1 MNKRLHILFLCSWY
15 PSRVLPSNGD
25 FIQRHAEAVAL
36 LHSVSLIHVI
46 TDKNLKKTL
55 EITDN
60 TSNNVRTLI
69 AYIKQSKNPIA
80 KTYRFIKAYFVLL
93 KRIENFDLVHL
104 NVIFPAGILA
114 LYLKWFKRKS
124 FIISEHWH
132 GYHKPFCNK
141 IGFTQKILSKLCAQN
156 AGVICPVT
164 NNLGEAMQNFGLK
177 GRYHK
182 ISNVVDTNLFK
193 PTKKETNTFNIIH
206 ISSMDKV
213 KNVPAILNV
222 IAKLQQTISEF
233 NFSLI
238 GNNAKDF
245 ETLSKELGINHK
257 NIVFINQIPQNDL
270 TNYLQQNDVMV
281 LFSTTENA
289 PCVILEAFACG
300 VPVISTN
307 VGGVSEHFPENFG
320 TLIPK
325 DDSDALLKTLID
337 YGNQTKKFNKKD
349 MHDYIEQNLSPLI
362 IEKQFTEV
370 YLSAL
375 KM

>member
-1 MNKRLHILFLCSWY
+1 
-15 PSRVLPSNGD
+15 
-25 FIQRHAEAVAL
+25 
-36 LHSVSLIHVI
+36 
-46 TDKNLKKTL
+46 
-55 EITDN
+55 
-60 TSNNVRTLI
+60 
-69 AYIKQSKNPIA
+69 
-80 KTYRFIKAYFVLL
+80 
-93 KRIENFDLVHL
+93 
-104 NVIFPAGILA
+104 
-114 LYLKWFKRKS
+114 
-124 FIISEHWH
+124 
-132 GYHKPFCNK
+132 
-141 IGFTQKILSKLCAQN
+141 
-156 AGVICPVT
+156 
-164 NNLGEAMQNFGLK
+164 MQNFGLK

-307 VGGVSEHFPENFG
+307 VGGVSEHFSENFG

-325 DDSDALLKTLID
+325 GDSDALLKTLID